1 MTRRALSL
9 RGLFAGALIFL
20 VPGVPAP
27 AHAQDGVP
35 GPAPGAREP
44 GGRGRAEGDGGPG
57 ARASAAGA
65 AGDERSPAGPGA
77 AEAPIEPPQL
87 VEGAEA
93 EVPPEA
99 RAARHEGKVV
109 LKLLID
115 ATGRVTEA
123 EVVGPMGP
131 GFDEAARAAALR
143 FRFTP
148 ARRGGTPVASRILY
162 AYEFRLPE
170 EPPAEPPPAGIAAT
184 GAAAPAAA
192 RGAAPAPAAPTGAA
206 ARGAT
211 PAAATGAAPAEVTV
225 RGAAMAERLRQ
236 SAQAITVIETEE
248 AQRRTADM
256 GEVLARTQG
265 IGVRR
270 SAGLGSWA
278 RFSLN
283 GLTDDQVRFFLDGVP
298 LDLAGYPFG
307 VSNVPVNLVE
317 RVEIYRGMVPVRLG
331 ADALGGAVNLVTDRD
346 VRGTHGAASYEIG
359 SYDTHRLTLSAR
371 HLHEPSG
378 FFTRVSGFFDSAKN
392 DYPVDV
398 VVADNR
404 TGREGPAR
412 AYRFHDAYRAAGG
425 SAELGFV
432 NRPWARRLLL
442 RAFVTDYD
450 KEHQHKFGVMKVPYG
465 EVTNGETVPGATLQY
480 EQGLGRGVALE
491 ALLGYTYGRATF
503 LDVSECNYDWFG
515 RCVSERPKPGEDDSP
530 PRDQVYWEHS
540 GLGRLSLRYRPHP
553 EHALQLSVSPTFIA
567 RTAEERRPDNPQARE
582 RLSGERSMFTW
593 VQGVEH
599 QLNLLDD
606 RLENSLFVKDYVQ
619 LLRAKERLPGLDGR
633 FGRQDRTTHRLGV
646 GDGLR
651 YRFSQWLYAKA
662 SYEWATRLPRP
673 DEVFGDGAMILPN
686 LELSPETSHNG
697 NLGVT
702 IDARD
707 TASGAWRFDA
717 NGFLRAVE
725 RLIVLNNR
733 TDAITYIHVT
743 GARSLG
749 IEAAAGWTS
758 PGDHLALD
766 GNITYDDFRK
776 TSGEGNFAGSEGE
789 RMPNRPWLFA
799 NGSARVQLKDAFAP
813 RDAISLTWDTR
824 YVHEFYVGWA
834 NSGLIATKAKVPSQ
848 LLHSL
853 ALTYV
858 ARDEARAVSFTIE
871 AHNLTDEPAFDFSGV
886 QRPGRTLLS
895 KATLEM

>member
-1 MTRRALSL
+1 MLT
-9 RGLFAGALIFL
+9 FL
-20 VPGVPAP
+20 LPGMQAP
-27 AHAQDGVP
+27 AHAQEGGVP
-35 GPAPGAREP
+35 RRAGDAREVSV
-44 GGRGRAEGDGGPG
+44 RAPAAGSLDGEPSPTRAGGP
-57 ARASAAGA
+57 RV
-65 AGDERSPAGPGA
+65 
-77 AEAPIEPPQL
+77 EPPRL
-87 VEGAEA
+87 VELAEA
-93 EVPPEA
+93 EYPQEA
-99 RAARHEGKVV
+99 RAARREGTVV

-115 ATGRVTEA
+115 AAGRVTEA
-123 EVVGPMGP
+123 EVASPMGR

-143 FRFTP
+143 SRFTP
-148 ARRGGTPVASRILY
+148 ARRDGVPVAARILY
-162 AYEFRLPE
+162 GYEFRLPE
-170 EPPAEPPPAGIAAT
+170 EPPAEPASSAQGGPGI
-184 GAAAPAAA
+184 AAAPAAGATSPPA
-192 RGAAPAPAAPTGAA
+192 REPGPATTAAPVQ
-206 ARGAT
+206 
-211 PAAATGAAPAEVTV
+211 VTV
-225 RGAAMAERLRQ
+225 RGAEAERLRQ
-236 SAQAITVIETEE
+236 SAQAIKVIETEQ
-248 AQRRTADM
+248 AKRRTADL
-256 GEVLARTQG
+256 GEVLARTEG
-265 IGVRR
+265 VGVRR
-270 SAGLGSWA
+270 SAGLGSWS

-283 GLTDDQVRFFLDGVP
+283 GLTDDQIRFFLDGVP
-298 LDLAGYPFG
+298 LELAGYPFG

-317 RVEIYRGMVPVRLG
+317 RIEIYRGVVPVRFG

-398 VVADNR
+398 VTADPT
-404 TGREGPAR
+404 TGREGYAR

-442 RAFVTDYD
+442 RAFVTDHD
-450 KEHQHKFGVMKVPYG
+450 KEHQHKFGVMKEPFG

-503 LDVSECNYDWFG
+503 LDVSDCTYDWFG
-515 RCVSERPKPGEDDSP
+515 RCVRKRPKPGEDESP
-530 PRDQVYWEHS
+530 PRDRVFLEHS

-553 EHALQLSVSPTFIA
+553 EHALRLSVSPTFIT

-582 RLSGERSMFTW
+582 QLRGEHGLFTW
-593 VQGVEH
+593 VHGVEH

-606 RLENSLFVKDYVQ
+606 RLENSFFVKDYVQ
-619 LLRAKERLPGLDGR
+619 MLRMKGRLPGLNGR
-633 FGRQDRTTHRLGV
+633 FGRRERDTHRLGV

-651 YRFSQWLYAKA
+651 YRFSEWLYAKA

-673 DEVFGDGAMILPN
+673 VEVFGDGAMIVAN

-697 NLGVT
+697 NLGFT

-707 TASGAWRFDA
+707 TASGAWRLDA
-717 NGFLRAVE
+717 NGFLRSVE

-733 TDAITYIHVT
+733 TDSVQYIHVT

-758 PGDHLALD
+758 PGEHLALD

-776 TSGEGNFAGSEGE
+776 TSDEGNFARSEGE

-799 NGSARVQLKDAFAP
+799 NGSARVQLKEVLAP
-813 RDAISLTWDTR
+813 RDTLSLAWDTR
-824 YVHEFYVGWA
+824 YVHAFYLGFA
-834 NSGLIATKAKVPSQ
+834 NWGLVESKAKVPSQ
-848 LLHSL
+848 LLHSI

-858 ARDEARAVSFTIE
+858 VRDEPRTVSFTME
-871 AHNLTDEPAFDFSGV
+871 AHNLTDEPAFDFYGV
-886 QRPGRTLLS
+886 QRPGRTLSS

>member
-1 MTRRALSL
+1 MTRRSFAL
-9 RGLFAGALIFL
+9 RGLLAGVLAFPL
-20 VPGVPAP
+20 PGVPAP
-27 AHAQDGVP
+27 AQAQDG
-35 GPAPGAREP
+35 GER
-44 GGRGRAEGDGGPG
+44 GGSAVGDGE
-57 ARASAAGA
+57 AGA
-65 AGDERSPAGPGA
+65 AGGERSPLG
-77 AEAPIEPPQL
+77 AEARIEPPQL

-93 EVPPEA
+93 ELPPEA
-99 RAARHEGKVV
+99 RAARQEGKVV

-115 ATGRVTEA
+115 VEGRVTEA
-123 EVVGPMGP
+123 EVVGPMGR
-131 GFDEAARAAALR
+131 GFDEAARTAALR

-170 EPPAEPPPAGIAAT
+170 EPPAEPPSAGIAAT
-184 GAAAPAAA
+184 GAAAITLRPIRGPGQAT
-192 RGAAPAPAAPTGAA
+192 GAAPAAATGAA
-206 ARGAT
+206 PASPIGAA
-211 PAAATGAAPAEVTV
+211 PAAGAAPAEVTV

-265 IGVRR
+265 VGVRR

-283 GLTDDQVRFFLDGVP
+283 GLTDEQVRFFIDGVP

-317 RVEIYRGMVPVRLG
+317 RVEIYRGVVPVRFG

-378 FFTRVSGFFDSAKN
+378 FFTRVSGFFDYAKN

-398 VVADNR
+398 LVVDDK
-404 TGREGPAR
+404 TGREASEPTR
-412 AYRFHDAYRAAGG
+412 VRRFHDAYRAAGG

-442 RAFVTDYD
+442 RAFVTEYD

-465 EVTNGETVPGATLQY
+465 EVTNGETAPGATLQY

-491 ALLGYTYGRATF
+491 ALLGYAYGRATF
-503 LDVSECNYDWFG
+503 LDVSECYYNWFG
-515 RCVSERPKPGEDDSP
+515 RCPSKRPKPGEDESP
-530 PRDQVYWEHS
+530 PRDRVFREHS
-540 GLGRLSLRYRPHP
+540 GLGRLNLRYRPHP
-553 EHALQLSVSPTFIA
+553 EHALQLSVSPTFIT
-567 RTAEERRPDNPQARE
+567 RTAEERRPDNPQADQLRGAHS
-582 RLSGERSMFTW
+582 LFTW
-593 VQGVEH
+593 VHGVEH

-606 RLENSLFVKDYVQ
+606 RLENSFFLKDYVQ
-619 LLRAKERLPGLDGR
+619 LLRMTGRLPGLHGR
-633 FGRQDRTTHRLGV
+633 FDRRERDTHRLGV

-651 YRFSQWLYAKA
+651 YRFSEWLYAKA
-662 SYEWATRLPRP
+662 SYEWTTRLPRP
-673 DEVFGDGAMILPN
+673 VEVFGDGAMIVAN
-686 LELSPETSHNG
+686 LELKPETSHNG
-697 NLGVT
+697 NLGFT

-707 TASGAWRFDA
+707 TASGAWRLDA
-717 NGFLRAVE
+717 NGFLRAIE

-733 TDAITYIHVT
+733 TDSIQYIHVS

-749 IEAAAGWTS
+749 IEGAAGWTS
-758 PGDHLALD
+758 PGEHLALD
-766 GNITYDDFRK
+766 GNITYEDFRK
-776 TSGEGNFAGSEGE
+776 TSDEGNFARSKGE

-799 NGSARVQLKDAFAP
+799 NGSARVQLQEVVAP
-813 RDAISLTWDTR
+813 RDVISLTWDTR
-824 YVHEFYVGWA
+824 YVHEFYLGFA
-834 NSGLIATKAKVPSQ
+834 NWGLVESKAKVPSQ

-858 ARDEARAVSFTIE
+858 ARDEPRTVSFTIE
-871 AHNLTDEPAFDFSGV
+871 AHNLTNERASDFYGI
-886 QRPGRTLLS
+886 QRPGRTLFS